1 MQFALFS
8 SVVLSAL
15 AAVSAVPINAADGN
29 SLVVW
34 SPKITSPTA
43 DTTWT
48 AGQQYNVTW
57 STDDAPEDISNGG
70 SVVLGQKETLLND
83 QKLADGVD
91 LRAGFVTVTA
101 PDVKTGKYFV
111 DLFGDSGNWSPEFKI
126 DNKDKPAGPFDWLF
140 GSA

>member
-1 MQFALFS
+1 MLPDKDTSHSLPHSFLYTTRLPFLIVIMQFALFS

-48 AGQQYNVTW
+48 AGQVC
-57 STDDAPEDISNGG
+57 
-70 SVVLGQKETLLND
+70 
-83 QKLADGVD
+83 
-91 LRAGFVTVTA
+91 
-101 PDVKTGKYFV
+101 
-111 DLFGDSGNWSPEFKI
+111 GDSSYP
-126 DNKDKPAGPFDWLF
+126 
-140 GSA
+140 